1 MVFFVRLGGATS
13 KIFLMFTP
21 PKNGGKWFNPS
32 YFFSDK
38 GWFNRQLEDDFF
50 HHFSSGIPWSHLQ
63 LRRRPL
69 QSSKRTDRRRWRR
82 CNVNSAN
89 GKYRSPRGAGMWSP
103 SFCETFVR
111 LDSWPLKTLKSEVF
125 LLKLFFL
132 YTFDNFCSKQIKHLI
147 VGWFWLVEVPMQC
160 LGSCLGI
167 QGCVACTGS
176 SHERGGGTGHC
187 GRGKKPFRE
196 LTNPPSI
203 RHVWRWFSSSQGGI
217 MLVSWR
223 VFKESKVNSWPV

>member
-38 GWFNRQLEDDFF
+38 GWFNCQLEDDFF

-125 LLKLFFL
+125 LLKFF
-132 YTFDNFCSKQIKHLI
+132 FCILLTIFVPNKSNTSSLGGFGWRKFLCSAWDRAWGSKAASRAREAATREAAEQATAVAAKN
-147 VGWFWLVEVPMQC
+147 P
-160 LGSCLGI
+160 LG
-167 QGCVACTGS
+167 
-176 SHERGGGTGHC
+176 
-187 GRGKKPFRE
+187 
-196 LTNPPSI
+196 N
-203 RHVWRWFSSSQGGI
+203 
-217 MLVSWR
+217 
-223 VFKESKVNSWPV
+223 